1 MEYECV
7 KLVCQNCDNIEDVPL
22 GIVTGGATIS
32 CSSCGSLIVETKTS
46 I

>member
-1 MEYECV
+1 MEHV
-7 KLVCQNCDNIEDVPL
+7 KLICRDCDWVEEVPL

-32 CSSCGSLIVETKTS
+32 CSSCGALIVETKTS